1 MDKLRNILD
10 TIYNTEH
17 GMLYFYLILGVIALI
32 FVVLIII
39 TIVKAKKEDKILQE
53 VEKNNPA
60 LKSEPQEE
68 VKEPVKVELKEKS
81 KEEIKEE
88 SKEENKEEP
97 EEEYEPEYFSET
109 QIFNKVLMD
118 TNNYNNNEDLTPS
131 PVQNEEIPLTI
142 PETNE
147 LNKSETNDSVYLEPV
162 KEDSED
168 KSIGELFTEELPVVY
183 PKMTEE
189 ELNKEESKEEIKE
202 ESKEET
208 KEESKEET
216 KEETPLI
223 TDTPVVLAEPKEENK
238 ELTNTQSIHISNDEI
253 KARLAK
259 LKNLKREEP
268 APAEKEIPLE
278 QSDTGLIN
286 IMSNAGINDDMELP
300 AIKEAH
306 NTEEIDTNKTI

>member
-17 GMLYFYLILGVIALI
+17 GMLYFYLILGIIALI

-39 TIVKAKKEDKILQE
+39 TIVKAKKEDKILKE

-60 LKSEPQEE
+60 LKSESQEE
-68 VKEPVKVELKEKS
+68 VKEPVKVELKEEPT
-81 KEEIKEE
+81 EEIKEE
-88 SKEENKEEP
+88 Q
-97 EEEYEPEYFSET
+97 EEYEPEYYSET

-118 TNNYNNNEDLTPS
+118 TNNYNNNKDLTPS

-147 LNKSETNDSVYLEPV
+147 LNKPETNDSVYLEPV
-162 KEDSED
+162 KEDLED
-168 KSIGELFTEELPVVY
+168 KSIGELFTEELPVIY
-183 PKMTEE
+183 PEMTEE
-189 ELNKEESKEEIKE
+189 ELNKEE
-202 ESKEET
+202 T
-208 KEESKEET
+208 Q
-216 KEETPLI
+216 EETPVI
-223 TDTPVVLAEPKEENK
+223 QDTPVVPEEPKEENKENK

-259 LKNLKREEP
+259 LKNLKKEEP

-300 AIKEAH
+300 AIKEAR

>member
-68 VKEPVKVELKEKS
+68 VKEPVKVDLKEEP

-88 SKEENKEEP
+88 SKEE
-97 EEEYEPEYFSET
+97 
-109 QIFNKVLMD
+109 I
-118 TNNYNNNEDLTPS
+118 
-131 PVQNEEIPLTI
+131 
-142 PETNE
+142 
-147 LNKSETNDSVYLEPV
+147 
-162 KEDSED
+162 
-168 KSIGELFTEELPVVY
+168 
-183 PKMTEE
+183 
-189 ELNKEESKEEIKE
+189 
-202 ESKEET
+202 
-208 KEESKEET
+208 
-216 KEETPLI
+216 KEETPLL

-259 LKNLKREEP
+259 LKNLKKEEP

>member
-17 GMLYFYLILGVIALI
+17 GMLYFYLILGAIALI

-39 TIVKAKKEDKILQE
+39 TIVKAKKEDKILKE

-68 VKEPVKVELKEKS
+68 VKEPVKVELKEEPT
-81 KEEIKEE
+81 EEIKEE
-88 SKEENKEEP
+88 Q
-97 EEEYEPEYFSET
+97 EEYEPEYYSET

-147 LNKSETNDSVYLEPV
+147 LNKPETNDSVYLEPV
-162 KEDSED
+162 KEDLED
-168 KSIGELFTEELPVVY
+168 KSIGELFTEELPVIY
-183 PKMTEE
+183 PEMTEE
-189 ELNKEESKEEIKE
+189 ELNKEE
-202 ESKEET
+202 T
-208 KEESKEET
+208 Q
-216 KEETPLI
+216 EETPVI
-223 TDTPVVLAEPKEENK
+223 QDTPVVPEEPKEEKKENK

-259 LKNLKREEP
+259 LKNLKKEEP

-300 AIKEAH
+300 AIKESR
-306 NTEEIDTNKTI
+306 NPEEIDTNKTI

>member
-17 GMLYFYLILGVIALI
+17 GMLYFYLILGAIALI

-39 TIVKAKKEDKILQE
+39 TIVKAKKEDKILKE

-68 VKEPVKVELKEKS
+68 VKEPVKVELKEEPT
-81 KEEIKEE
+81 EEIKEE
-88 SKEENKEEP
+88 Q
-97 EEEYEPEYFSET
+97 EEYEPEYYSET

-147 LNKSETNDSVYLEPV
+147 LNKPETNDSVYLEPV
-162 KEDSED
+162 KEDLED
-168 KSIGELFTEELPVVY
+168 KSIGELFTEELPVIY
-183 PKMTEE
+183 PEMTEE
-189 ELNKEESKEEIKE
+189 ELNKEE
-202 ESKEET
+202 T
-208 KEESKEET
+208 Q
-216 KEETPLI
+216 EETPVI
-223 TDTPVVLAEPKEENK
+223 QDTPVVLEEPKEEKEENK

-259 LKNLKREEP
+259 LKNLKKEEP

-300 AIKEAH
+300 AIKEAR
-306 NTEEIDTNKTI
+306 NPEEIDTNKTI

>member
-17 GMLYFYLILGVIALI
+17 GMLYFYLILGAIALI

-39 TIVKAKKEDKILQE
+39 TIVKAKKEDKILKE

-68 VKEPVKVELKEKS
+68 VKEPVKVELKEEPT
-81 KEEIKEE
+81 EEIKEE
-88 SKEENKEEP
+88 Q
-97 EEEYEPEYFSET
+97 EEYEPEYYSET

-147 LNKSETNDSVYLEPV
+147 LNKPETNDSVYLEPV
-162 KEDSED
+162 KEDLED
-168 KSIGELFTEELPVVY
+168 KSIGELFTEELPVIY
-183 PKMTEE
+183 PEMTEE
-189 ELNKEESKEEIKE
+189 ELNKEE
-202 ESKEET
+202 T
-208 KEESKEET
+208 Q
-216 KEETPLI
+216 EETPVI
-223 TDTPVVLAEPKEENK
+223 QDTPVVLEEPKEEKEENK

-259 LKNLKREEP
+259 LKNLKKEEP

-300 AIKEAH
+300 AIKESR
-306 NTEEIDTNKTI
+306 NPEEIDTNKTI

>member
-17 GMLYFYLILGVIALI
+17 GMLYFYLILGAIALI

-39 TIVKAKKEDKILQE
+39 TIVKAKKEDKILKE

-68 VKEPVKVELKEKS
+68 VKEPVKVELKEEPT
-81 KEEIKEE
+81 EEIKEE
-88 SKEENKEEP
+88 Q
-97 EEEYEPEYFSET
+97 EEYEPEYYSET

-147 LNKSETNDSVYLEPV
+147 LNKPETNDSVYLEPV
-162 KEDSED
+162 KEDLED
-168 KSIGELFTEELPVVY
+168 KSIGELFTEELPVIY
-183 PKMTEE
+183 PEMNEE
-189 ELNKEESKEEIKE
+189 ELNKEE
-202 ESKEET
+202 
-208 KEESKEET
+208 
-216 KEETPLI
+216 TPVI
-223 TDTPVVLAEPKEENK
+223 QDTPVVPEEPKEEKEENK

-259 LKNLKREEP
+259 LKNLKKEEP

-300 AIKEAH
+300 AIKESR

>member
-17 GMLYFYLILGVIALI
+17 GMLYFYLILGAIALI

-39 TIVKAKKEDKILQE
+39 TIVKAKKEDKILKE

-68 VKEPVKVELKEKS
+68 VKEPVKVELKEEPT
-81 KEEIKEE
+81 EEIKEE
-88 SKEENKEEP
+88 Q
-97 EEEYEPEYFSET
+97 EEYEPEYYSET

-147 LNKSETNDSVYLEPV
+147 LNKPETNDSVYLEPV
-162 KEDSED
+162 KEDLED
-168 KSIGELFTEELPVVY
+168 KSIGELFTEELPVIY
-183 PKMTEE
+183 PEMTEE
-189 ELNKEESKEEIKE
+189 ELNKEEPP
-202 ESKEET
+202 
-208 KEESKEET
+208 
-216 KEETPLI
+216 EETPVI
-223 TDTPVVLAEPKEENK
+223 QDTTVVPEEPKEENK

-259 LKNLKREEP
+259 LKNLKKEEP

>member
-17 GMLYFYLILGVIALI
+17 GMLYFYLILGAIALI

-39 TIVKAKKEDKILQE
+39 TIVKAKKEDKILKE

-68 VKEPVKVELKEKS
+68 VKEPVKVELKEEPT
-81 KEEIKEE
+81 EEIKEE
-88 SKEENKEEP
+88 Q
-97 EEEYEPEYFSET
+97 EEYEPEYYSET
-109 QIFNKVLMD
+109 QIFNRVLMD

-147 LNKSETNDSVYLEPV
+147 LNKPETNDSVYLEPL
-162 KEDSED
+162 KEDLED
-168 KSIGELFTEELPVVY
+168 KSIGELFTEELPVIY
-183 PKMTEE
+183 PEMTEE
-189 ELNKEESKEEIKE
+189 ELNKEE
-202 ESKEET
+202 T
-208 KEESKEET
+208 Q
-216 KEETPLI
+216 EETPVI
-223 TDTPVVLAEPKEENK
+223 QDTPVVPEKPKEEKEENK

-259 LKNLKREEP
+259 LKNLKKEEP

-300 AIKEAH
+300 AIKEAR

>member
-39 TIVKAKKEDKILQE
+39 TIVKAKKEDKILKE

-68 VKEPVKVELKEKS
+68 VKEPVKVELKEEPT
-81 KEEIKEE
+81 EEIKEE
-88 SKEENKEEP
+88 Q
-97 EEEYEPEYFSET
+97 EEEYEPEYYSET

-147 LNKSETNDSVYLEPV
+147 LNKPETNDSVYLEPV
-162 KEDSED
+162 KEDLED
-168 KSIGELFTEELPVVY
+168 KSIGELFTEELPVIY
-183 PKMTEE
+183 PEMTEE
-189 ELNKEESKEEIKE
+189 ELNKEEPQ
-202 ESKEET
+202 
-208 KEESKEET
+208 
-216 KEETPLI
+216 EETPVI
-223 TDTPVVLAEPKEENK
+223 QDTPVVPEEPKEEKEENK

-259 LKNLKREEP
+259 LKNLKKEEP

-300 AIKEAH
+300 AIKEAR

>member
-1 MDKLRNILD
+1 MTKMDKLRNILD

-17 GMLYFYLILGVIALI
+17 GMLYFYLILGAIALI

-39 TIVKAKKEDKILQE
+39 TIVKAKKEDKILKE

-68 VKEPVKVELKEKS
+68 VKEPVKVELKEEPT
-81 KEEIKEE
+81 EEIKEE
-88 SKEENKEEP
+88 Q
-97 EEEYEPEYFSET
+97 EEYEPEYYSET

-118 TNNYNNNEDLTPS
+118 TNNYNNNKDLTPS

-147 LNKSETNDSVYLEPV
+147 LNKPETNDSVYLEPV
-162 KEDSED
+162 KEDLED
-168 KSIGELFTEELPVVY
+168 KSIGELFTEELPVIY
-183 PKMTEE
+183 PEMTEE
-189 ELNKEESKEEIKE
+189 ELNKEETQ
-202 ESKEET
+202 EET
-208 KEESKEET
+208 SV
-216 KEETPLI
+216 I
-223 TDTPVVLAEPKEENK
+223 QDTPVVPEEPKEENKENK

-259 LKNLKREEP
+259 LKNLKKEEP

-300 AIKEAH
+300 AIKEAR

>member
-17 GMLYFYLILGVIALI
+17 GMLYFYLILGAIALI

-39 TIVKAKKEDKILQE
+39 TIVKAKKEDKILKE

-68 VKEPVKVELKEKS
+68 VKEPVKVELKEEPT
-81 KEEIKEE
+81 EEIKEE
-88 SKEENKEEP
+88 Q
-97 EEEYEPEYFSET
+97 EEYEPEYYSET

-147 LNKSETNDSVYLEPV
+147 LNKPETNDSVYLEPV
-162 KEDSED
+162 KEDLED
-168 KSIGELFTEELPVVY
+168 KSIGELFTEELPVIY
-183 PKMTEE
+183 PKMNEE
-189 ELNKEESKEEIKE
+189 ELNKEE
-202 ESKEET
+202 T
-208 KEESKEET
+208 Q
-216 KEETPLI
+216 EETPVI
-223 TDTPVVLAEPKEENK
+223 QDTPVVPEKPKEENKENK

-259 LKNLKREEP
+259 LKNLKKEEP

-300 AIKEAH
+300 AIKESR

>member
-68 VKEPVKVELKEKS
+68 IKEPVKVELKEKS

-189 ELNKEESKEEIKE
+189 ELNKEESKEE
-202 ESKEET
+202 
-208 KEESKEET
+208 T

-223 TDTPVVLAEPKEENK
+223 TDTPVVLAEPKEETK

-259 LKNLKREEP
+259 LKNLKKEEP

-286 IMSNAGINDDMELP
+286 IMSNAGINDDIELP

>member
-39 TIVKAKKEDKILQE
+39 TIVKAKKEDKILKE

-68 VKEPVKVELKEKS
+68 VKEPVKVELKEEPT
-81 KEEIKEE
+81 EEIKEE
-88 SKEENKEEP
+88 Q
-97 EEEYEPEYFSET
+97 EEEYEPEYYSET

-118 TNNYNNNEDLTPS
+118 TNNYNNNKDLTPS

-147 LNKSETNDSVYLEPV
+147 LNKPETNDSVYLEPV
-162 KEDSED
+162 KEDLED
-168 KSIGELFTEELPVVY
+168 KSIGELFTEELPVIY
-183 PKMTEE
+183 PEMTEE
-189 ELNKEESKEEIKE
+189 ELNKEE
-202 ESKEET
+202 T
-208 KEESKEET
+208 Q
-216 KEETPLI
+216 EETPVI
-223 TDTPVVLAEPKEENK
+223 QNTPVVPEEPKEEKEENK

-259 LKNLKREEP
+259 LKNLKKEEP

-300 AIKEAH
+300 AIKEAR

>member
-39 TIVKAKKEDKILQE
+39 TIVKAKKEDKILKE

-68 VKEPVKVELKEKS
+68 VKEPVKVELKEEPT
-81 KEEIKEE
+81 EEIKEE
-88 SKEENKEEP
+88 Q
-97 EEEYEPEYFSET
+97 EEYEPEYYSET

-118 TNNYNNNEDLTPS
+118 TNNYNNNKDLTPS

-147 LNKSETNDSVYLEPV
+147 LNKPETNDSVYLEPV
-162 KEDSED
+162 KEDLED
-168 KSIGELFTEELPVVY
+168 KSIGELFTEELPVIY
-183 PKMTEE
+183 PEMTEE
-189 ELNKEESKEEIKE
+189 ELNKEEPQ
-202 ESKEET
+202 
-208 KEESKEET
+208 
-216 KEETPLI
+216 EETPVI
-223 TDTPVVLAEPKEENK
+223 QNTPVVPEEPKEEKEENK

-259 LKNLKREEP
+259 LKNLKKEEP

-300 AIKEAH
+300 AIKEAR

>member
-17 GMLYFYLILGVIALI
+17 GMLYFYLILGAIALI

-39 TIVKAKKEDKILQE
+39 TIVKAKKEDKILKE

-68 VKEPVKVELKEKS
+68 VKEPVKVELKEEPT
-81 KEEIKEE
+81 EEIKEE
-88 SKEENKEEP
+88 Q
-97 EEEYEPEYFSET
+97 EEYEPEYYSET

-118 TNNYNNNEDLTPS
+118 TNNYNNNKDLTPS

-147 LNKSETNDSVYLEPV
+147 LNKPETNDSVYLEPV
-162 KEDSED
+162 KEDLED
-168 KSIGELFTEELPVVY
+168 KSIGELFTEELPVIY
-183 PKMTEE
+183 PEMTEE
-189 ELNKEESKEEIKE
+189 ELNKEE
-202 ESKEET
+202 T
-208 KEESKEET
+208 Q
-216 KEETPLI
+216 EETPVI
-223 TDTPVVLAEPKEENK
+223 QDTPVVPEKPKEENKENK

-259 LKNLKREEP
+259 LKNLKKEEP

-300 AIKEAH
+300 AIKEAR

>member
-17 GMLYFYLILGVIALI
+17 GMLYFYLILGAIALI

-39 TIVKAKKEDKILQE
+39 TIVKAKKEDKILKE

-68 VKEPVKVELKEKS
+68 VKEPVKVELKEEPT
-81 KEEIKEE
+81 EEIKEE
-88 SKEENKEEP
+88 Q
-97 EEEYEPEYFSET
+97 EEYEPEYYSET

-147 LNKSETNDSVYLEPV
+147 LNKPETNDSVYLEPV
-162 KEDSED
+162 KEDLED
-168 KSIGELFTEELPVVY
+168 KSIGELFTEELPVIY
-183 PKMTEE
+183 PEMTEE
-189 ELNKEESKEEIKE
+189 ELNKEETQ
-202 ESKEET
+202 EET
-208 KEESKEET
+208 SV
-216 KEETPLI
+216 I
-223 TDTPVVLAEPKEENK
+223 QDTPVVPEKPKEEKEENK

-259 LKNLKREEP
+259 LKNLKKEEP

-300 AIKEAH
+300 AIKESR
-306 NTEEIDTNKTI
+306 NPEEIDTNKTI

>member
-17 GMLYFYLILGVIALI
+17 GMLYFYLILGAIALI

-39 TIVKAKKEDKILQE
+39 TIVKAKKEDKILKE

-68 VKEPVKVELKEKS
+68 VKEPVKVELKEEPT
-81 KEEIKEE
+81 EEIKEE
-88 SKEENKEEP
+88 Q
-97 EEEYEPEYFSET
+97 EEYEPEYYSET

-147 LNKSETNDSVYLEPV
+147 LNKPETNDSVYLEPV
-162 KEDSED
+162 KEDLED
-168 KSIGELFTEELPVVY
+168 KSIGELFTEELPVIY
-183 PKMTEE
+183 PEMTEE
-189 ELNKEESKEEIKE
+189 ELNKEE
-202 ESKEET
+202 T
-208 KEESKEET
+208 Q
-216 KEETPLI
+216 EETPVI
-223 TDTPVVLAEPKEENK
+223 QDTPVVPEKPKEENKENK

-259 LKNLKREEP
+259 LKNLKKEEP

-300 AIKEAH
+300 AIKEAR

>member
-17 GMLYFYLILGVIALI
+17 GMLYFYLILGAIALI

-39 TIVKAKKEDKILQE
+39 TIVKAKKEDKILKE

-68 VKEPVKVELKEKS
+68 VKEPVKVELKEEPT
-81 KEEIKEE
+81 EEIKEE
-88 SKEENKEEP
+88 Q
-97 EEEYEPEYFSET
+97 EEYEPEYYSET

-147 LNKSETNDSVYLEPV
+147 LNKPETNDSVYLEPV
-162 KEDSED
+162 KEDLED
-168 KSIGELFTEELPVVY
+168 KSIGELFTEELPVIY
-183 PKMTEE
+183 PEMTEE
-189 ELNKEESKEEIKE
+189 ELNKEETQ
-202 ESKEET
+202 EET
-208 KEESKEET
+208 SV
-216 KEETPLI
+216 I
-223 TDTPVVLAEPKEENK
+223 QDTPVVPEEPKEEKKENK

-259 LKNLKREEP
+259 LKNLKKEEP

>member
-17 GMLYFYLILGVIALI
+17 GMLYFYLILGAIALI

-39 TIVKAKKEDKILQE
+39 TIVKAKKEDKILKE

-68 VKEPVKVELKEKS
+68 VKEPVKVELKEEPT
-81 KEEIKEE
+81 EEIKEE
-88 SKEENKEEP
+88 Q
-97 EEEYEPEYFSET
+97 EEYEPEYYSET

-147 LNKSETNDSVYLEPV
+147 LNKPETNDSVYLEPV
-162 KEDSED
+162 KEDLED
-168 KSIGELFTEELPVVY
+168 KSIGELFTEELPVIY
-183 PKMTEE
+183 PEMTEE
-189 ELNKEESKEEIKE
+189 ELNKEEPQ
-202 ESKEET
+202 
-208 KEESKEET
+208 
-216 KEETPLI
+216 EETPVI
-223 TDTPVVLAEPKEENK
+223 QDTPVVLEEPKEEKEENK

-259 LKNLKREEP
+259 LKNLKKEEP

-300 AIKEAH
+300 AIKEAR

>member
-39 TIVKAKKEDKILQE
+39 TIVKAKKEDKILKE

-68 VKEPVKVELKEKS
+68 VKEPVKVELKEEPT
-81 KEEIKEE
+81 EEIKEE
-88 SKEENKEEP
+88 Q
-97 EEEYEPEYFSET
+97 EEYEPEYYSET

-147 LNKSETNDSVYLEPV
+147 LNKPETNDSVYLEPV
-162 KEDSED
+162 KEDLED
-168 KSIGELFTEELPVVY
+168 KSIGELFTEELPVIY
-183 PKMTEE
+183 PEMTEE
-189 ELNKEESKEEIKE
+189 ELNKEEPP
-202 ESKEET
+202 
-208 KEESKEET
+208 
-216 KEETPLI
+216 EETPVI
-223 TDTPVVLAEPKEENK
+223 QDTPVVPEEPKEEKEENK

-259 LKNLKREEP
+259 LKNLKKEEP

-300 AIKEAH
+300 AIKEAR

>member
-17 GMLYFYLILGVIALI
+17 GMLYFYLILGAIALI

-39 TIVKAKKEDKILQE
+39 TIVKAKKEDKILKE
-53 VEKNNPA
+53 ENHNPA

-68 VKEPVKVELKEKS
+68 VKEPVKVELKEEPT
-81 KEEIKEE
+81 EEIKEE
-88 SKEENKEEP
+88 Q
-97 EEEYEPEYFSET
+97 EEYEPEYYSET

-147 LNKSETNDSVYLEPV
+147 LNKPETNDSVYLEPV
-162 KEDSED
+162 KEDLED
-168 KSIGELFTEELPVVY
+168 KSIGELFTEELPVIY
-183 PKMTEE
+183 PEMTEE
-189 ELNKEESKEEIKE
+189 ELNKEE
-202 ESKEET
+202 T
-208 KEESKEET
+208 Q
-216 KEETPLI
+216 EETPVI
-223 TDTPVVLAEPKEENK
+223 QDTPVVPEKPKEEKEENK

-259 LKNLKREEP
+259 LKNLKKEEP

-300 AIKEAH
+300 AIKEAR

>member
-17 GMLYFYLILGVIALI
+17 GMLYFYLILGAIALI

-39 TIVKAKKEDKILQE
+39 TIVKAKKEDKILKE

-60 LKSEPQEE
+60 LKSESQEE
-68 VKEPVKVELKEKS
+68 VKEPVKVELKEEPT
-81 KEEIKEE
+81 EEIKEE
-88 SKEENKEEP
+88 Q
-97 EEEYEPEYFSET
+97 EEYEPEYYSET

-118 TNNYNNNEDLTPS
+118 TNNYNNNKDLTPS

-147 LNKSETNDSVYLEPV
+147 LNKPETNDSVYLEPV
-162 KEDSED
+162 KEDLED
-168 KSIGELFTEELPVVY
+168 KSIGELFTEELPVIY
-183 PKMTEE
+183 PEMTEE
-189 ELNKEESKEEIKE
+189 ELNKEE
-202 ESKEET
+202 T
-208 KEESKEET
+208 Q
-216 KEETPLI
+216 EETPVI
-223 TDTPVVLAEPKEENK
+223 QDTPVVPEEPKEENK

-259 LKNLKREEP
+259 LKNLKKEEP

-300 AIKEAH
+300 AIKEAR

>member
-17 GMLYFYLILGVIALI
+17 GMLYFYLILGAIALI

-39 TIVKAKKEDKILQE
+39 TIVKAKKEDKILKE

-68 VKEPVKVELKEKS
+68 VKEPVKVELKEEPT
-81 KEEIKEE
+81 EEIKE
-88 SKEENKEEP
+88 KQ
-97 EEEYEPEYFSET
+97 EEYEPEYYSET

-118 TNNYNNNEDLTPS
+118 TNNYNNNKDLTPS

-147 LNKSETNDSVYLEPV
+147 LNKPETNDSVYLEPV
-162 KEDSED
+162 KEDLED
-168 KSIGELFTEELPVVY
+168 KSIGELFTEELPVIY
-183 PKMTEE
+183 PEMTEE
-189 ELNKEESKEEIKE
+189 ELNKEETQ
-202 ESKEET
+202 EET
-208 KEESKEET
+208 SV
-216 KEETPLI
+216 I
-223 TDTPVVLAEPKEENK
+223 QDTPVVPEEPKEEKKENK

-259 LKNLKREEP
+259 LKNLKKEEP

-300 AIKEAH
+300 AIKEAR

>member
-17 GMLYFYLILGVIALI
+17 GMLYFYLILGIIALI

-39 TIVKAKKEDKILQE
+39 TIVKAKKEDKILKE

-68 VKEPVKVELKEKS
+68 VKEPVKVELKE
-81 KEEIKEE
+81 EPTEAIKEE
-88 SKEENKEEP
+88 Q
-97 EEEYEPEYFSET
+97 EEYEPEYYSET

-118 TNNYNNNEDLTPS
+118 TNNYNNNKDLTPS

-147 LNKSETNDSVYLEPV
+147 LNKPETNDSVYLEPV
-162 KEDSED
+162 KEDLED
-168 KSIGELFTEELPVVY
+168 KSIGELFTEELPVIY
-183 PKMTEE
+183 PEMTEE
-189 ELNKEESKEEIKE
+189 ELNKEEPQ
-202 ESKEET
+202 
-208 KEESKEET
+208 
-216 KEETPLI
+216 EETPVI
-223 TDTPVVLAEPKEENK
+223 QDTPVVPEEPKEENK

-259 LKNLKREEP
+259 LKNLKKEEP
-268 APAEKEIPLE
+268 SPAEKEIPLE

-300 AIKEAH
+300 AIKEAR

>member
-1 MDKLRNILD
+1 MTKMDKLRNILD

-60 LKSEPQEE
+60 LKSESQEE
-68 VKEPVKVELKEKS
+68 VKEPVKVELKEES
-81 KEEIKEE
+81 KEEI
-88 SKEENKEEP
+88 KEEP

-162 KEDSED
+162 KEASED

-189 ELNKEESKEEIKE
+189 ELNKEESKEE
-202 ESKEET
+202 
-208 KEESKEET
+208 T

-223 TDTPVVLAEPKEENK
+223 TDTPVVLAEPKEETK

-259 LKNLKREEP
+259 LKNLKKEEP

-286 IMSNAGINDDMELP
+286 IMSNAGINDDIELP

>member
-17 GMLYFYLILGVIALI
+17 GMLYFYLILGAIALI

-39 TIVKAKKEDKILQE
+39 TIVKAKKEDKILKE

-68 VKEPVKVELKEKS
+68 VKEPVKVELKEEPT
-81 KEEIKEE
+81 EEIKEE
-88 SKEENKEEP
+88 Q
-97 EEEYEPEYFSET
+97 EEYEPEYYSET

-147 LNKSETNDSVYLEPV
+147 LNKPEINDSVYLEPV
-162 KEDSED
+162 KEDLED
-168 KSIGELFTEELPVVY
+168 KSIGELFTEELPVIY
-183 PKMTEE
+183 PEMNEE
-189 ELNKEESKEEIKE
+189 ELNKEE
-202 ESKEET
+202 T
-208 KEESKEET
+208 Q
-216 KEETPLI
+216 EETPVI
-223 TDTPVVLAEPKEENK
+223 QDTPVVPEKPKEEKEENK

-259 LKNLKREEP
+259 LKNLKKEEP

-300 AIKEAH
+300 AIKEAR

>member
-39 TIVKAKKEDKILQE
+39 TIVKAKKEDKILKE

-68 VKEPVKVELKEKS
+68 VKEPVKVELKEEPT
-81 KEEIKEE
+81 EEIKEE
-88 SKEENKEEP
+88 Q
-97 EEEYEPEYFSET
+97 EEEYEPEYYSET

-118 TNNYNNNEDLTPS
+118 TNNYNNNKDLTPS

-147 LNKSETNDSVYLEPV
+147 LNKPETNDSVYLEPV
-162 KEDSED
+162 KEDLED
-168 KSIGELFTEELPVVY
+168 KSIGELFTEELPVIY
-183 PKMTEE
+183 PEMTEE
-189 ELNKEESKEEIKE
+189 ELNKEEPQ
-202 ESKEET
+202 
-208 KEESKEET
+208 
-216 KEETPLI
+216 EETPVI
-223 TDTPVVLAEPKEENK
+223 QDKPVVPEEPKEENK

-259 LKNLKREEP
+259 LKNLKKEEP

-300 AIKEAH
+300 AIKESR
-306 NTEEIDTNKTI
+306 NPEEIDTNKTI

>member
-17 GMLYFYLILGVIALI
+17 GMLYFYLILGAIALI

-39 TIVKAKKEDKILQE
+39 TIVKAKKEDKILKE

-68 VKEPVKVELKEKS
+68 VKEPVKVELKEEPT
-81 KEEIKEE
+81 EEIKEE
-88 SKEENKEEP
+88 Q
-97 EEEYEPEYFSET
+97 EEYEPEYYSET

-147 LNKSETNDSVYLEPV
+147 LNKPETNDSVYLEPV
-162 KEDSED
+162 KEDLED
-168 KSIGELFTEELPVVY
+168 KSIGELFTEELPVIY
-183 PKMTEE
+183 PKMNEE
-189 ELNKEESKEEIKE
+189 ELNKEE
-202 ESKEET
+202 T
-208 KEESKEET
+208 Q
-216 KEETPLI
+216 EETPVI
-223 TDTPVVLAEPKEENK
+223 QDTPVVPEKPKEENKENK

-259 LKNLKREEP
+259 LKNLKKEEP

-300 AIKEAH
+300 AIKEAR

>member
-68 VKEPVKVELKEKS
+68 VKEPVKVELKEES
-81 KEEIKEE
+81 KEEI
-88 SKEENKEEP
+88 NEEP
-97 EEEYEPEYFSET
+97 EEESEPEYFSET

-202 ESKEET
+202 KEET
-208 KEESKEET
+208 
-216 KEETPLI
+216 
-223 TDTPVVLAEPKEENK
+223 K

-259 LKNLKREEP
+259 LKNLKKEEP

-286 IMSNAGINDDMELP
+286 IMSNAGINDDIELP

>member
-1 MDKLRNILD
+1 MTKMDKLRNILD

-68 VKEPVKVELKEKS
+68 VKEPVKVELKEEP

-88 SKEENKEEP
+88 S

-162 KEDSED
+162 KDDHED

-189 ELNKEESKEEIKE
+189 ELNKEESKEENKE
-202 ESKEET
+202 ES
-208 KEESKEET
+208 

-223 TDTPVVLAEPKEENK
+223 TDTPVVLVEPKEENK

-259 LKNLKREEP
+259 LKNLKKEEP

>member
-1 MDKLRNILD
+1 MTKMDKLRNILD

-17 GMLYFYLILGVIALI
+17 GMLYFYLILGAIALI

-39 TIVKAKKEDKILQE
+39 TIVKAKKEDKILKE

-68 VKEPVKVELKEKS
+68 VKEPVKVELKEEQTEEL
-81 KEEIKEE
+81 KEEQ
-88 SKEENKEEP
+88 
-97 EEEYEPEYFSET
+97 EEYEPEYYSET

-147 LNKSETNDSVYLEPV
+147 LNKPETNDSVYLEPV
-162 KEDSED
+162 KEDLED
-168 KSIGELFTEELPVVY
+168 KSIGELFTEELPVIY
-183 PKMTEE
+183 PEMTEE
-189 ELNKEESKEEIKE
+189 ELNKEE
-202 ESKEET
+202 T
-208 KEESKEET
+208 Q
-216 KEETPLI
+216 EETPVI
-223 TDTPVVLAEPKEENK
+223 QDTPVVPEEPKEEKKENK

-259 LKNLKREEP
+259 LKNLKKEEP

-300 AIKEAH
+300 AIKEAR

>member
-17 GMLYFYLILGVIALI
+17 GMLYFYLILGAIALI

-39 TIVKAKKEDKILQE
+39 TIVKAKKEDKILKE

-68 VKEPVKVELKEKS
+68 VKEPVKVELKEEPT
-81 KEEIKEE
+81 EEIKEE
-88 SKEENKEEP
+88 Q
-97 EEEYEPEYFSET
+97 EEEYEPEYYSET

-147 LNKSETNDSVYLEPV
+147 LNKPETNDSVYIEPV
-162 KEDSED
+162 KEDLED
-168 KSIGELFTEELPVVY
+168 KSIGELFTEELPVIY
-183 PKMTEE
+183 PEMNEE
-189 ELNKEESKEEIKE
+189 ELNKEE
-202 ESKEET
+202 T
-208 KEESKEET
+208 Q
-216 KEETPLI
+216 EETPVI
-223 TDTPVVLAEPKEENK
+223 QDTPVVPEEPKEENK

-259 LKNLKREEP
+259 LKNLKKEEP

-300 AIKEAH
+300 AIKESR

>member
-17 GMLYFYLILGVIALI
+17 GMLYFYLILGAIALI

-39 TIVKAKKEDKILQE
+39 TIVKAKKEDKILKE

-68 VKEPVKVELKEKS
+68 VKEPVKVELKEEPT
-81 KEEIKEE
+81 EEIKEE
-88 SKEENKEEP
+88 Q
-97 EEEYEPEYFSET
+97 EEYEPEYYSET

-147 LNKSETNDSVYLEPV
+147 LNKPETNDSVYLEPV
-162 KEDSED
+162 KEDLED
-168 KSIGELFTEELPVVY
+168 KSIGELFTEELPVIY
-183 PKMTEE
+183 PEMTEE
-189 ELNKEESKEEIKE
+189 ELNKEE
-202 ESKEET
+202 T
-208 KEESKEET
+208 Q
-216 KEETPLI
+216 EETPVI
-223 TDTPVVLAEPKEENK
+223 QDTPVVPEEPKEENKENK

-259 LKNLKREEP
+259 LKNLKKEEP

-300 AIKEAH
+300 AIKEAR

>member
-1 MDKLRNILD
+1 MTKMDKLRNILD

-39 TIVKAKKEDKILQE
+39 TIVKAKKEDKILKE

-68 VKEPVKVELKEKS
+68 VKEPVKVELKEEAT
-81 KEEIKEE
+81 EEIKEE
-88 SKEENKEEP
+88 Q
-97 EEEYEPEYFSET
+97 EEYEPEYYSET

-118 TNNYNNNEDLTPS
+118 TNNYNNNKDLTPS

-147 LNKSETNDSVYLEPV
+147 LNKPETNDSVYLEPV
-162 KEDSED
+162 KEDLED
-168 KSIGELFTEELPVVY
+168 KSIGELFTEELPVIY
-183 PKMTEE
+183 PEMTEE
-189 ELNKEESKEEIKE
+189 ELNKEEPQ
-202 ESKEET
+202 
-208 KEESKEET
+208 
-216 KEETPLI
+216 EETPVI
-223 TDTPVVLAEPKEENK
+223 QDTPVVPEEPKEENK

-259 LKNLKREEP
+259 LKNLKKEEP

-300 AIKEAH
+300 AIKEAR

>member
-17 GMLYFYLILGVIALI
+17 GMLYFYLILGAIALI

-39 TIVKAKKEDKILQE
+39 TIVKAKKEDKILKE

-68 VKEPVKVELKEKS
+68 VKEPVKVELKEEPT
-81 KEEIKEE
+81 EEIKEE
-88 SKEENKEEP
+88 Q
-97 EEEYEPEYFSET
+97 EEYEPEYYSET

-147 LNKSETNDSVYLEPV
+147 LNKPETNDSVYLEPV
-162 KEDSED
+162 KEDLED
-168 KSIGELFTEELPVVY
+168 KSIGELFTEELPVIY
-183 PKMTEE
+183 PEMTEE
-189 ELNKEESKEEIKE
+189 ELNKEETQ
-202 ESKEET
+202 EET
-208 KEESKEET
+208 SV
-216 KEETPLI
+216 I
-223 TDTPVVLAEPKEENK
+223 QDTPVVPEEPKEEKEENK

-259 LKNLKREEP
+259 LKNLKKEEP

-300 AIKEAH
+300 AIKESR

>member
-68 VKEPVKVELKEKS
+68 VKEPVKVELKEEP

-147 LNKSETNDSVYLEPV
+147 LNKSEPNDSVYLEPV

-202 ESKEET
+202 ESKEE
-208 KEESKEET
+208 
-216 KEETPLI
+216 
-223 TDTPVVLAEPKEENK
+223 NK

-259 LKNLKREEP
+259 LKNLKKEEP

>member
-17 GMLYFYLILGVIALI
+17 GMLYFYLILGAIALI

-39 TIVKAKKEDKILQE
+39 TIVKAKKEDKILKE

-68 VKEPVKVELKEKS
+68 VKEPVKVELKEEPT
-81 KEEIKEE
+81 EEIKEE
-88 SKEENKEEP
+88 Q
-97 EEEYEPEYFSET
+97 EEYEPEYYSET

-147 LNKSETNDSVYLEPV
+147 LNKPETNDSVYIEPV
-162 KEDSED
+162 KEDLED
-168 KSIGELFTEELPVVY
+168 KSIGELFTEELPVIY
-183 PKMTEE
+183 PKMNEE
-189 ELNKEESKEEIKE
+189 ELNKEE
-202 ESKEET
+202 T
-208 KEESKEET
+208 Q
-216 KEETPLI
+216 EETPVI
-223 TDTPVVLAEPKEENK
+223 QDTPVVPEKPKEEKEENK

-259 LKNLKREEP
+259 LKNLKKEEP

-300 AIKEAH
+300 AIKEAR

>member
-17 GMLYFYLILGVIALI
+17 GMLYFYLILGAIALI

-39 TIVKAKKEDKILQE
+39 TIVKAKKEDKILKE

-68 VKEPVKVELKEKS
+68 VKEPVKVELKEEPT
-81 KEEIKEE
+81 EEIKEE
-88 SKEENKEEP
+88 Q
-97 EEEYEPEYFSET
+97 EEYEPEYYSET

-147 LNKSETNDSVYLEPV
+147 LNKPETNDSVYLEPV
-162 KEDSED
+162 KEDLED
-168 KSIGELFTEELPVVY
+168 KSIGELFTEELPVIY
-183 PKMTEE
+183 PKMNEE
-189 ELNKEESKEEIKE
+189 ELNKEETQ
-202 ESKEET
+202 EET
-208 KEESKEET
+208 SV
-216 KEETPLI
+216 I
-223 TDTPVVLAEPKEENK
+223 QDTPVVPEEPKEENKENK

-259 LKNLKREEP
+259 LKNLKKEEP

-300 AIKEAH
+300 AIKESR